1 MSRQDEFYIG
11 YAGGIPDRMRRSV
24 RRAAIIAM
32 GAGLAAACVF
42 VSEQRQLAD
51 SRFEFG
57 HVRTFTGY
65 LALEPTPVLMV
76 PEGGDTA
83 LHWLVAP
90 GKFGAAAALGGTT
103 NGWITLRGTLIAR
116 EAWRMIEV
124 QPGSVRAD
132 RFAMPAPAA
141 SAPRG
146 RLVVLHGEIVDSK
159 CFLGVMNPGERTVHR
174 DCAMRCLSGGI
185 PAMFAY
191 RDEAGSHLALLL
203 GATAASLR
211 EGVGGAITLQ
221 GMLSGAEDSLVFDI
235 GGH

>member
-1 MSRQDEFYIG
+1 MSFQDEFYIG
-11 YAGGIPDRMRRSV
+11 YEGGIPNGMRRAV
-24 RRAAIIAM
+24 RWAVIVAI
-32 GAGLAAACVF
+32 GAGLAAAGMF
-42 VSEQRQLAD
+42 VSQQRQLAD

-76 PEGGDTA
+76 PDGSGTRW
-83 LHWLVAP
+83 HWLVSP
-90 GKFGAAAALGGTT
+90 GKFGAAAALGETKDGWTT
-103 NGWITLRGTLIAR
+103 LQGTLIAR
-116 EAWRMIEV
+116 ESWRMIEV
-124 QPGSVRAD
+124 RPGSARPSRSAI
-132 RFAMPAPAA
+132 PAPAPTP
-141 SAPRG
+141 PRG
-146 RLVVLHGEIVDSK
+146 RQVTLRGEIVDSK

-211 EGVGGAITLQ
+211 DGVGRAITLH
-221 GMLSGAEDSLVFDI
+221 GTLSGTEDSLVFDI
-235 GGH
+235 GVD